1 MNWKKWLSLAGGAI
15 IVLIFLAYLIFTSSF
30 FLKRVALPIAG
41 NFLKMEIKADSID
54 LDGLSKIS
62 IQNLKLTPNNE
73 ETILEAAEIQISLSS
88 FSSPISIEEVFLDKA
103 SINIVQTPDG
113 GNLTLNMSNTRTTNV
128 FYLVD
133 GGAGSAPIMDKGY
146 IGYNYLFELG
156 NTNVSVEEVSYVRNN
171 RYLNT
176 ESVTYEYGTD
186 FIETYPENIANFMTT
201 HEFED
206 GAYEIPIWWSESCN
220 TVYDTSHDLSED
232 LYYNVYRFD
241 YNNKEIINKQ
251 ILIKEIGK
259 LCSSTVTVNL
269 RMMDM
274 QLWLIKKVS

>member
-113 GNLTLNMSNTRTTNV
+113 GNLAAVLALFSAEEEEKAPLELS
-128 FYLVD
+128 LVLKNLIIQN
-133 GGAGSAPIMDKGY
+133 SSVKWRM
-146 IGYNYLFELG
+146 IG
-156 NTNVSVEEVSYVRNN
+156 
-171 RYLNT
+171 
-176 ESVTYEYGTD
+176 
-186 FIETYPENIANFMTT
+186 
-201 HEFED
+201 ED
-206 GAYEIPIWWSESCN
+206 
-220 TVYDTSHDLSED
+220 D
-232 LYYNVYRFD
+232 
-241 YNNKEIINKQ
+241 
-251 ILIKEIGK
+251 
-259 LCSSTVTVNL
+259 
-269 RMMDM
+269 
-274 QLWLIKKVS
+274 